1 MKNCKIRIS
10 KIEHNQNSY
19 QLSVSKRKKN
29 SFQILRDQ
37 LLTRINS
44 SKWDDTRRRDS
55 IFHPQNP
62 SDRKSICFDKP
73 KIRENSTIKYTQQLV
88 IAAWA
93 LSRKNDY
100 FVFPTFHITFRVS
113 MHREIFTIRI
123 LFSFFFFD
131 SDLSFVASPMLCV
144 IATPGSLMR
153 DSRIGSNDKQ
163 VVNFS
168 LPENADFT
176 REGWQQPG
184 LVTVQFVTEF
194 TLPRGKFTYNQSRQ
208 CF

>member
-29 SFQILRDQ
+29 SFQILRDE

-73 KIRENSTIKYTQQLV
+73 KIRENSTIKYT
-88 IAAWA
+88 
-93 LSRKNDY
+93 
-100 FVFPTFHITFRVS
+100 
-113 MHREIFTIRI
+113 
-123 LFSFFFFD
+123 
-131 SDLSFVASPMLCV
+131 
-144 IATPGSLMR
+144 
-153 DSRIGSNDKQ
+153 
-163 VVNFS
+163 
-168 LPENADFT
+168 
-176 REGWQQPG
+176 
-184 LVTVQFVTEF
+184 
-194 TLPRGKFTYNQSRQ
+194 
-208 CF
+208 